1 MKKRAN
7 GCRGLDDSLPVHPLT
22 YLICATS
29 FTGSSGDL
37 REIEGDAEAAVG
49 MRRK

>member
-7 GCRGLDDSLPVHPLT
+7 GCRGLDDSLPVCSLT
-22 YLICATS
+22 YLICATP

-37 REIEGDAEAAVG
+37 REIEGDDEAAVDI
-49 MRRK
+49 RRK

>member
-7 GCRGLDDSLPVHPLT
+7 GCRGLDDDLPVHRLT

-37 REIEGDAEAAVG
+37 IDIEGDDEAAVG
-49 MRRK
+49 MRK